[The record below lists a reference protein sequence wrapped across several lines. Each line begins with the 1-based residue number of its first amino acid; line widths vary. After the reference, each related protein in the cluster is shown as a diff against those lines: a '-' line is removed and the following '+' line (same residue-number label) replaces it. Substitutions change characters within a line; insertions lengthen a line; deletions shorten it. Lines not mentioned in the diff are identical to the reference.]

1 MAPQGSGTG
10 RGCVVQGVF
19 NIPSCCTQI
28 HNEEIIE
35 VWRSARKRPQG
46 GGGVMFARKR
56 AGPEAEALREKSQL
70 PHHSLAVGAQA
81 SVLPSLCTGFSILNE
96 RNSS

>member
-1 MAPQGSGTG
+1 M
-10 RGCVVQGVF
+10 VQGVF

-28 HNEEIIE
+28 HNDEIIE
-35 VWRSARKRPQG
+35 VWKRPQG

-56 AGPEAEALREKSQL
+56 ARPEAEALREKSQL
-70 PHHSLAVGAQA
+70 PHSLAVGAQA